1 MNKSK
6 KIILSLILIIIVLLI
21 IGFIFLYFHKKDKII
36 PTEEELKPTEYK
48 SVKLED
54 ASEIVNYGSCTST
67 NPDEVCY
74 LIINQSMLTLKN
86 GKVNKDD
93 GDTTNVEE
101 SINNGLNSAVLGT
114 YGTYAKIEESTIN
127 TNADGASGV
136 FINGTKAEGELIN
149 TVINTLRTNSPGIV
163 AANNGF
169 IKADHLTVTTKVKT
183 SPAVRVTK
191 SNGTIEIEKSML
203 ETNGSASPIIDTEG
217 KVTIFETTGTANG
230 SRIAS
235 IKNNGNVT
243 IKSSTMLI
251 SGATDTEHS
260 ESAVLLTSD
269 KKDTKNVFQSINS
282 SLNLNQNLPY
292 YNIAYI
298 FVIDNSTTEIDLENS
313 TFNFGSNKLLKGNKS
328 DITINLNNQIIY
340 GSIELEDSKLKMNLI
355 ENSSYTGA
363 INDNSTSIY
372 LSKDSELNL
381 TGDMYIKELNNDDP
395 SNNNINLNGY
405 HLYVNNELVK

>member
-217 KVTIFETTGTANG
+217 KVTISETTGTANG

-313 TFNFGSNKLLKGNKS
+313 TFNFGSNKLLKGTKS